1 MTTKQFSFSYSCHDE
16 PEDVTFDDIEYPH
29 YKRINHDVYFTDD
42 TRWPDVLREFGKFLD
57 ATGYVG
63 AYERIEK
70 FIEKNDAYLYKLL
83 EEDDEDTSN
92 PGLSD

>member
-1 MTTKQFSFSYSCHDE
+1 MTTKQFEFSYSTNED
-16 PEDVTFDDIEYPH
+16 PEEVTFADIEYPH
-29 YKRINHDVYFTDD
+29 HKRIDHRVYFTDN
-42 TRWPDVLREFGKFLD
+42 TRWPDVLREFAKFLD

-63 AYERIEK
+63 VYDRIEK
-70 FIEKNDAYLYKLL
+70 FIDENDAPLRKYL

>member
-1 MTTKQFSFSYSCHDE
+1 MVTKQFEFTYSSSDR
-16 PEDVTFDDIEYPH
+16 PDDVTFDDIEYPH
-29 YKRINHDVYFTDD
+29 YKRIQHEVCFTDD

-83 EEDDEDTSN
+83 EEDNEDTSN